1 MDSNCKICIL
11 FCLFEDFWYSTFSND
26 FALFSTKL
34 FLIGNPIT
42 MQRKGIS
49 EVVNIFRYNSPSKAY
64 VKRLGGMPKYIKER
78 PTEEPPVDYSKLKYL
93 SKEDAPFAVLDD
105 SLKLIYR

>member
-1 MDSNCKICIL
+1 
-11 FCLFEDFWYSTFSND
+11 
-26 FALFSTKL
+26 
-34 FLIGNPIT
+34 

-105 SLKLIYR
+105 SLKLIYRWVEHTLVITFLYTRVLIFLET